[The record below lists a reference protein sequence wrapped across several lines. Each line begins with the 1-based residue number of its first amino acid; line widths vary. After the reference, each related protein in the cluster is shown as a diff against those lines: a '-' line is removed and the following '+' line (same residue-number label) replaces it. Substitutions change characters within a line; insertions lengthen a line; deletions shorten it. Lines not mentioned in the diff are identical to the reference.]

1 MASHPD
7 DVESLRS
14 LMEIKIS
21 ARKLVEAIG
30 IIDRMIALEPEDA
43 DLQLLK
49 AHLNSHNGEAGTA
62 KMLYEELLEK
72 DPLLVEAYHGLF
84 MSASQSDDDDDID
97 DLLRRIEGAMELC
110 KRDNRMEQLRDFK
123 LLIAQINVIEGNYED
138 SLEIYQELVEEQPSD
153 FRPYLGQGIVYTL
166 LRKKDEAEKHFRKYR
181 SLLPKDNPYANIFED
196 NVTAVKFFQ
205 QMDEKKG
212 KTALK
217 S

>member
-21 ARKLVEAIG
+21 AQKLVEAVG

-49 AHLNSHNGEAGTA
+49 AHLKSHNGEAGTA
-62 KMLYEELLEK
+62 KLLYEELLEK
-72 DPLLVEAYHGLF
+72 DPFLVEAYHGLF

-97 DLLRRIEGAMELC
+97 DIMRRIEGAMELC
-110 KRDNRMEQLRDFK
+110 KKHNRTEQLRDFK
-123 LLIAQINVIEGNYED
+123 LLIAQINVIEENYED

-181 SLLPKDNPYANIFED
+181 SLLPKDNPYAKLFED

-205 QMDEKKG
+205 QMEEKKE
-212 KTALK
+212 KTASK